1 MHALATSIYSQ
12 SSASNNTS
20 STSPEQSIAFPAV
33 ENSETSAKAATSHT
47 PIAYVKSH
55 GSVTA
60 NDGADD
66 AATSPDRTP
75 KKCATVTM
83 MLAKRITRNAWS
95 VEDEHFFES
104 NHMNVWQTL
113 EYISSFTLRKRYN
126 YEGYNDNNNGVLALA
141 SSWRRDSFVEKNVNP
156 NGDEAANGSRKS
168 TGGGPSSAGSGKY
181 GVSSGNVNAS
191 SHQNR
196 QFDNGG
202 DIPIGP
208 GSVSGSASV
217 VAGANRIRGQKPS
230 VKTKHGK
237 NSKANRDVA
246 GTKSKRARSA
256 HRKRLESQKLLAKEF
271 DTEYA
276 LSPSDY
282 VDLIKCTFNSP
293 RISAALERLMG
304 TNVVRL
310 TDRNYMKELRERIE
324 EDYRQN
330 LQKRI
335 KARELK
341 EVERER
347 ILIIEG
353 KTKVI
358 PDELA
363 DDPIFVVDKKA
374 DLEISKARA
383 KLKTNREKNSE
394 RLKLQGAKWQRE
406 RIQHEENEAQRLDQL
421 RNRIQDQDNLERQYT
436 EEDATKGVDLLRIHD
451 EEWRPCEQRL
461 KDFLEQERAK
471 MKERSERVPTPFT
484 SDPKDM
490 QQILRAR
497 KRFQE
502 TELRIRKH
510 IDEQLLRQQQ
520 EDQGQREKLPN
531 AYSEVDE
538 QPPKQAILQSQE
550 TADGTEVQPAATD
563 ETSLVPKAIASDDA
577 SDISSGE
584 SFDEGSTISV
594 AKQRYANML
603 KHELEG
609 DVAEGLLISKDQYD
623 HLRYEDEK
631 IMQLRNARDIRELYQ
646 LAEEII
652 IGERIEAD
660 GDDDEGQDGGEGNT
674 VGA

>member
-1 MHALATSIYSQ
+1 MARLVFSEK
-12 SSASNNTS
+12 
-20 STSPEQSIAFPAV
+20 SP
-33 ENSETSAKAATSHT
+33 
-47 PIAYVKSH
+47 
-55 GSVTA
+55 SV
-60 NDGADD
+60 
-66 AATSPDRTP
+66 
-75 KKCATVTM
+75 
-83 MLAKRITRNAWS
+83 
-95 VEDEHFFES
+95 
-104 NHMNVWQTL
+104 NV
-113 EYISSFTLRKRYN
+113 SKRYRVRKSK
-126 YEGYNDNNNGVLALA
+126 G
-141 SSWRRDSFVEKNVNP
+141 WRNVNLLLEP
-156 NGDEAANGSRKS
+156 PSRKWED
-168 TGGGPSSAGSGKY
+168 PD
-181 GVSSGNVNAS
+181 VL
-191 SHQNR
+191 
-196 QFDNGG
+196 
-202 DIPIGP
+202 
-208 GSVSGSASV
+208 
-217 VAGANRIRGQKPS
+217 VA
-230 VKTKHGK
+230 
-237 NSKANRDVA
+237 
-246 GTKSKRARSA
+246 
-256 HRKRLESQKLLAKEF
+256 
-271 DTEYA
+271 
-276 LSPSDY
+276 
-282 VDLIKCTFNSP
+282 FNSP

-383 KLKTNREKNSE
+383 KLKTNREKNAE

-406 RIQHEENEAQRLDQL
+406 RIQHEEEEVQRLEQL
-421 RNRIQDQDNLERQYT
+421 RHRIQDQDNLERQYT
-436 EEDATKGVDLLRIHD
+436 EEDATKGIDLLRIHD

-461 KDFLEQERAK
+461 KEFLEQERAK

-510 IDEQLLRQQQ
+510 IDEQMLRQQQ
-520 EDQGQREKLPN
+520 EQDQSQHENQPN
-531 AYSEVDE
+531 AYAEVDE
-538 QPPKQAILQSQE
+538 QSPKQTTLQSQE
-550 TADGTEVQPAATD
+550 PVDGPEIPLVATD
-563 ETSLVPKAIASDDA
+563 ETSLVPKNIASDDA

-594 AKQRYANML
+594 AKQRYVNML

-652 IGERIEAD
+652 IGERID
-660 GDDDEGQDGGEGNT
+660 SVGDDDEGQDGGEAVNA
-674 VGA
+674 GA

>member
-1 MHALATSIYSQ
+1 MQAIAASIYSQ
-12 SSASNNTS
+12 SSLTNNNNS
-20 STSPEQSIAFPAV
+20 PSTSPVHSVALHHTKES
-33 ENSETSAKAATSHT
+33 SETHIKPSISHT
-47 PIAYVKSH
+47 PISYATLH
-55 GSVTA
+55 GTTI
-60 NDGADD
+60 GEGDD
-66 AATSPDRTP
+66 VDDATSPDRTP
-75 KKCATVTM
+75 RNCATVTM

-113 EYISSFTLRKRYN
+113 EFISSFTLRKRYN
-126 YEGYNDNNNGVLALA
+126 YEGYNDNNNGALALTP
-141 SSWRRDSFVEKNVNP
+141 SWRRDSFVEKNVNP
-156 NGDEAANGSRKS
+156 NVDEAASGSRKS
-168 TGGGPSSAGSGKY
+168 TGGDGPSSAGSGKY

-196 QFDNGG
+196 QFDSG
-202 DIPIGP
+202 DGTGP
-208 GSVSGSASV
+208 GSRVGSASGNV
-217 VAGANRIRGQKPS
+217 GANHIGVRGKKPS
-230 VKTKHGK
+230 VKTKK
-237 NSKANRDVA
+237 CKSSKLNRK
-246 GTKSKRARSA
+246 KSNIRRN
-256 HRKRLESQKLLAKEF
+256 RVNNQKLLTNDL

-383 KLKTNREKNSE
+383 KLKTNREKNAE

-406 RIQHEENEAQRLDQL
+406 RIQHEEEEVQRLEQL
-421 RNRIQDQDNLERQYT
+421 RHRIQDQDNLERQYT
-436 EEDATKGVDLLRIHD
+436 EEDATKGIDLLRIHD

-461 KDFLEQERAK
+461 KEFLEQERAK

-510 IDEQLLRQQQ
+510 IDEQMLRQQQ
-520 EDQGQREKLPN
+520 EQDQSQHENQPN
-531 AYSEVDE
+531 AYAEVDE
-538 QPPKQAILQSQE
+538 QSPKQTTLQSQE
-550 TADGTEVQPAATD
+550 PVDGPEIPLVATD
-563 ETSLVPKAIASDDA
+563 ETSLVPKNIASDDA

-594 AKQRYANML
+594 AKQRYVNML

-652 IGERIEAD
+652 IGERID
-660 GDDDEGQDGGEGNT
+660 SVGDDDEGQDGGEAVNA
-674 VGA
+674 GA